1 MDYKFILK
9 STHVYTEQIYSGFA
23 HSCKRRKP
31 RDTRILEPPP
41 PPPEHHSPSA
51 TPASDSP
58 AAPPY
63 IRRNRSRVYS
73 SRCSITSNPG
83 PPSGS
88 PDSPMSLGSRTCTRT
103 PPAVCSTLTVQ
114 IKQKL
119 GWRKKVKDW
128 DWDWD
133 RFCVV
138 LWESLGFRILLFG
151 MKTWWDSLKGAFL
164 VGGILYVFV
173 LISISIWEIRWKVL
187 RLHPKVGVSVS
198 GSFHVHFRD
207 SMKASS
213 RSSLSWEFCALEI
226 NAS

>member
-1 MDYKFILK
+1 MDTSLELK

-23 HSCKRRKP
+23 HSCKRRMQ
-31 RDTRILEPPP
+31 RDIRISEPPP
-41 PPPEHHSPSA
+41 PPPEHRSPSA
-51 TPASDSP
+51 TPALNSP

-63 IRRNRSRVYS
+63 IRRNRSTVHS

-103 PPAVCSTLTVQ
+103 LPAVCSTLTVEV
-114 IKQKL
+114 KQKL
-119 GWRKKVKDW
+119 GSRKKVKDW

-138 LWESLGFRILLFG
+138 L
-151 MKTWWDSLKGAFL
+151 
-164 VGGILYVFV
+164 
-173 LISISIWEIRWKVL
+173 
-187 RLHPKVGVSVS
+187 RLHPKLGVSVS

-213 RSSLSWEFCALEI
+213 WELSLLVKSQFG
-226 NAS
+226 NSVS